1 MLVPTTL
8 HKKKVLNPPYSR
20 RARGRCFSV
29 PKSRNVVIL
38 LACCLLSCLC
48 LLVWL
53 SACLYLDDEMTLLYF
68 PSFPLL
74 PLLYC
79 TSSTVD
85 YSQPSLLCCCAVHSP
100 LVIATRNATSTRRQ
114 GHRRHT
120 RRRGR
125 CAWQVTMTMGVT
137 VTIHEEEDD
146 AQVSRLQNTNTAD

>member
-1 MLVPTTL
+1 MLL
-8 HKKKVLNPPYSR
+8 SAQIQK
-20 RARGRCFSV
+20 RCD
-29 PKSRNVVIL
+29 
-38 LACCLLSCLC
+38 LACLLLVVLLVSAC
-48 LLVWL
+48 LLVCL

-68 PSFPLL
+68 PSFSLL

-100 LVIATRNATSTRRQ
+100 LVIATRNATPTRRQ

-146 AQVSRLQNTNTAD
+146 AQVSRLQHTIPADKTRPSAGD

>member
-1 MLVPTTL
+1 MLL
-8 HKKKVLNPPYSR
+8 SAQIQK
-20 RARGRCFSV
+20 RCD
-29 PKSRNVVIL
+29 
-38 LACCLLSCLC
+38 LACLLLVVLLVSAC
-48 LLVWL
+48 LLVCL

-68 PSFPLL
+68 PSFSLL

-100 LVIATRNATSTRRQ
+100 LVIATRNATPTRRQ

-146 AQVSRLQNTNTAD
+146 DDAQVSRLQNTNTAD

>member
-1 MLVPTTL
+1 MGKTE
-8 HKKKVLNPPYSR
+8 KQKQAKA
-20 RARGRCFSV
+20 ARGGKCKKLSESAGQARF
-29 PKSRNVVIL
+29 SRNAVIL

-85 YSQPSLLCCCAVHSP
+85 SSPSLVYCAAVLCIL

-120 RRRGR
+120 RRRGWF
-125 CAWQVTMTMGVT
+125 AWQVTMTMGVK
-137 VTIHEEEDD
+137 VTIHEEE
-146 AQVSRLQNTNTAD
+146 RLCAGK

>member
-1 MLVPTTL
+1 M
-8 HKKKVLNPPYSR
+8 
-20 RARGRCFSV
+20 

-85 YSQPSLLCCCAVHSP
+85 SSPSLVYCAAVLCIL
-100 LVIATRNATSTRRQ
+100 LVIATRKGEQRRTKEASLIAVGVGAAAAAVQ
-114 GHRRHT
+114 KNRT
-120 RRRGR
+120 LVDNDDPAILLRG
-125 CAWQVTMTMGVT
+125 
-137 VTIHEEEDD
+137 
-146 AQVSRLQNTNTAD
+146 

>member
-1 MLVPTTL
+1 M
-8 HKKKVLNPPYSR
+8 
-20 RARGRCFSV
+20 

-38 LACCLLSCLC
+38 LTCCLLSCLC

-85 YSQPSLLCCCAVHSP
+85 SSPSLVYCGAVLCIL

-120 RRRGR
+120 RRRGW
-125 CAWQVTMTMGVT
+125 CAWQVTMTMGVK

-146 AQVSRLQNTNTAD
+146 AQVSRLQHTNTADKIRPGAGD

>member
-1 MLVPTTL
+1 MLL
-8 HKKKVLNPPYSR
+8 SAQIQK
-20 RARGRCFSV
+20 RCD
-29 PKSRNVVIL
+29 
-38 LACCLLSCLC
+38 LACL
-48 LLVWL
+48 LLVVLLVSAYLLVCL

-68 PSFPLL
+68 PSFSLL

-100 LVIATRNATSTRRQ
+100 LVIATRNATPTRRQ

-146 AQVSRLQNTNTAD
+146 DAQVSRLQNTNTAD